1 MKLGWVAVVIALG
14 LAAALL
20 PPSDSPTAGEAPG
33 LESPPVAVCPLVEV
47 GDRSTRVDVAS
58 LVEGDGRM
66 IAFSAGSI
74 LGEAEFS
81 ISTEGSTSVAGRD
94 SGAIASSGGLL
105 EFPDVN
111 SAAAVRVEGETSRAA
126 ESCVG
131 APSEQALLGGGA
143 TSGVSGFEVLLV
155 NPYSAEAVADLA
167 VVSESGLESD
177 SRFEGII
184 VPASSTRTIDMGVI
198 VPGRDQLSVTVE
210 TRRGALIG
218 YGLIR
223 SEGQQAIWRAVAPA
237 QDWWLPVPA
246 GEGPKL
252 ITVSSSLAADLE
264 YQVDLYGPEG
274 FQEGFATG
282 ILTPRGQFQLDLG
295 ELSNDAMAVRV
306 SASSPVVTTLFMRSN
321 GGYGITS
328 GSPVDALTW
337 LLPAAGAGA
346 GGTGQLVLLNS
357 GVDVVEVEVRALT
370 LGASTDTLQLAAE
383 QVAVLAMTE
392 VTGYRVDASGPLVAL
407 WLDEVPGDSAL
418 AIGTP
423 LNDG

>member
-1 MKLGWVAVVIALG
+1 MKLGWIAVVIALG
-14 LAAALL
+14 LAAAFV
-20 PPSDSPTAGEAPG
+20 PASGSPTAGEAPG
-33 LESPPVAVCPLVEV
+33 LESPPVAVCPLIEV
-47 GDRSTRVDVAS
+47 GDRSTRVHVVS

-74 LGEAEFS
+74 LGESEFS
-81 ISTEGSTSVAGRD
+81 IATDGSASVAARD

-105 EFPDVN
+105 EFPDVS

-131 APSEQALLGGGA
+131 APTERALLGGGA
-143 TSGVSGFEVLLV
+143 TSDVSGFEVLLV
-155 NPYSAEAVADLA
+155 NPYSAEAVADLT

-184 VPASSTRTIDMGVI
+184 VPPSSTRTIDMGVI

-223 SEGQQAIWRAVAPA
+223 SEGQQALWRAVAPA

-246 GEGPKL
+246 GEGSKL
-252 ITVSSSLAADLE
+252 ITISSSLAADLE
-264 YQVDLYGPEG
+264 YQVDVYGPEG

-282 ILTPRGQFQLDLG
+282 ILAPRGQFQLDLG
-295 ELSNDAMAVRV
+295 ELSGEAMAVRV
-306 SASSPVVTTLFMRSN
+306 SASAPVVTTLFTRSN
-321 GGYGITS
+321 GGYGVTP

-337 LLPAAGAGA
+337 LLPAAGATA
-346 GGTGQLVLLNS
+346 GGAGQLVLLNS
-357 GVDVVEVEVRALT
+357 GVDAVDVEVRALSQ
-370 LGASTDTLQLAAE
+370 GASAETLQLEAE
-383 QVAVLAMTE
+383 QVAVLPMAE

-407 WLDEVPGDSAL
+407 WFDEVPGDSAL

-423 LNDG
+423 LDDG